1 MEDALPFR
9 FLLLPGFELAAL
21 GAAASVLAE
30 AGVAFCTTG
39 LGAAPVASDSGVVV
53 LQDGA
58 MPAMAPGETLVV
70 LSGLGL
76 DGDELEAALVLLR
89 RAARQGGRL
98 WAIGAGVRVLAHL
111 RLPGDT
117 VLSAN
122 PVTAEALGRL
132 RPVPAVSDAPFV
144 WGEEIASARASA
156 AAALMR
162 HDLALGPGG
171 GPDAAPGARHGAEA
185 ARAQLPPIEDRY
197 ATRHRLVIEGLG
209 IMRAHLFRPVSI
221 ASLAASL
228 GLSERQ
234 LERLFE
240 RELGDTPAP
249 VYRGMRLEAAR
260 IEVRL
265 GRRPMGEIAR
275 DFGFSSA
282 GFSRTYLKQFGIT
295 PSADRRAAMGGRE

>member
-1 MEDALPFR
+1 MLDALPFR

-21 GAAASVLAE
+21 GAATAVLAG
-30 AGVAFCTTG
+30 AGVAFCTTS
-39 LGAAPVASDSGVVV
+39 LTETPVTADSGVVV
-53 LQDGA
+53 VHGGA
-58 MPAMAPGETLVV
+58 APPMGPGETLVV
-70 LSGLGL
+70 LSGLDL
-76 DGDELEAALVLLR
+76 DTDDLEAALVLLR

-98 WAIGAGVRVLAHL
+98 WAIGGGVWVLAHL
-111 RLPGDT
+111 RLPEGT

-122 PVTAEALGRL
+122 PVTAEALAGL
-132 RPVPAVSDAPFV
+132 RRVPAVSDAPFV
-144 WGEEIASARASA
+144 RGEEIATARASA
-156 AAALMR
+156 AAALLR
-162 HDLALGPGG
+162 HDLALGAGP
-171 GPDAAPGARHGAEA
+171 GPDAAPNTLRGAEA

-197 ATRHRLVIEGLG
+197 PTRHRLVIEGLG
-209 IMRAHLFRPVSI
+209 IMRANLFRPVSI
-221 ASLAASL
+221 AALAASL

-249 VYRGMRLEAAR
+249 VYREMRLEAAR

-282 GFSRTYLKQFGIT
+282 GFSRTYLRQFAIA
-295 PSADRRAAMGGRE
+295 PSADRRAAMGGEE

>member
-1 MEDALPFR
+1 MDDALPFR

-21 GAAASVLAE
+21 GAASAVLAG
-30 AGVAFCTTG
+30 AGVAFCTTA
-39 LGAAPVASDSGVVV
+39 LTAAPVTADSGVVV
-53 LQDGA
+53 AHGGA

-76 DGDELEAALVLLR
+76 DADALEAALVLLR
-89 RAARQGGRL
+89 RAERQGGRL
-98 WAIGAGVRVLAHL
+98 WAIGAGVWVLAHL
-111 RLPGDT
+111 RLPEGT

-132 RPVPAVSDAPFV
+132 RLVPAVSDAPFA

-156 AAALMR
+156 AAALVR
-162 HDLALGPGG
+162 HDLALGGG
-171 GPDAAPGARHGAEA
+171 GLDTAPNPRRGAEA

-197 ATRHRLVIEGLG
+197 PTRHRLVIEGLG

-249 VYRGMRLEAAR
+249 VYRQMRLEAAR

-265 GRRPMGEIAR
+265 GRRPMGDIAR

-282 GFSRTYLKQFGIT
+282 GFSRTYLKQFGMA
-295 PSADRRAAMGGRE
+295 PSADRRAAMGGQG